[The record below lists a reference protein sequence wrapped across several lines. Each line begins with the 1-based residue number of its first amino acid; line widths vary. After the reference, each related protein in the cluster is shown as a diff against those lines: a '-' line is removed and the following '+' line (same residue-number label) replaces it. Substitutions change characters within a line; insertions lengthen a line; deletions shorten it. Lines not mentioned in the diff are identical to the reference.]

1 MNRVAIVGAGIT
13 DCRGRWVEA
22 TYWDLFQQATRRTL
36 EDAKCTAAEVDWS
49 GSRVVDVTSKYRTQD
64 VGCSAYPRTRS
75 SCAIC
80 T

>member
-36 EDAKCTAAEVDWS
+36 EDAKMQRFSLVEMKEADVAAVEAA
-49 GSRVVDVTSKYRTQD
+49 R
-64 VGCSAYPRTRS
+64 
-75 SCAIC
+75 
-80 T
+80 